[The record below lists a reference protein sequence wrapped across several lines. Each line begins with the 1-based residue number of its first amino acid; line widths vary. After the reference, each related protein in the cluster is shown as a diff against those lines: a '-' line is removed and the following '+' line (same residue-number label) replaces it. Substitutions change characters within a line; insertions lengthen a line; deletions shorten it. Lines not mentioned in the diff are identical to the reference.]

1 MKENQDYKNEALAAL
16 RGHWAPA
23 VLAVL
28 AYIGIMFVF
37 MVPYEFK
44 YMQLLDDPTN
54 LALSAS
60 VSKWSL
66 WYTLGLIFLFLP
78 LTIGLV
84 NSLKRMLTE
93 GDDRVLGNMFNITF
107 KGYWHNL
114 WGVLLTKIF
123 ASLWALLLI
132 VPGIIKGLSYAM
144 TSYILVDYPELPA
157 NQAIN
162 LSRKMMYGRK
172 FDLFY
177 LYLSFIGWLVLC
189 FLTLGIG
196 LIWFVPYAQTT
207 EASFYEDAKAGYER
221 KEGRID

>member
-60 VSKWSL
+60 VPKWSL

>member
-37 MVPYEFK
+37 IVPYEFK

-207 EASFYEDAKAGYER
+207 EASFYEDAKADYER

>member
-1 MKENQDYKNEALAAL
+1 MKENQVYKNEALAAL
-16 RGHWAPA
+16 KGKWPQTI
-23 VLAVL
+23 LAVL
-28 AYIGIMFVF
+28 AYIGIAMVF
-37 MVPYEFK
+37 LAPYEFK

-84 NSLKRMLTE
+84 NSLKRLLTE
-93 GDDRVLGNMFNITF
+93 GDDRVVGNMFNITF
-107 KGYWHNL
+107 KSYWHNL

-144 TSYILVDYPELPA
+144 TSYILVDYPELSA

-177 LYLSFIGWLVLC
+177 LYLSFIGWLFLC

-196 LIWFVPYAQTT
+196 LIWFLPYAQTA
-207 EASFYEDAKAGYER
+207 EASFYEDVKADYES
-221 KEGRID
+221 KVGGKD